1 MTVYVDAD
9 TAVINRAL
17 QAFGTRTTVT
27 TAEMNALG
35 SNEAIQ
41 SNLIY
46 TKYRDQ
52 LLRMA
57 PWNCGVK
64 YANLIYLTSTPGTPE
79 NTSPVT
85 FNWQPGQPAP
95 PYAYEYMY
103 PEDCLRDCWIVPN
116 QNTGFASGIPITTAV
131 TGGAASSWLGQPV
144 KFKVSLDQFRAASG
158 LVIVAGGSGFQVG
171 DTAILGTNTLN
182 NQFNANAV
190 PAGIIKITV
199 NTIGAG
205 GSIATATLTN
215 WSGIQ
220 VAQNAMLFGVPTYTL
235 VQVQTSGLGSG
246 ASATVSGVGQTQFSA
261 RTILTNQ
268 EYAMMA
274 YVQQVTDT
282 QVFDS
287 LFEEAYVHVLAAGV
301 VFALT
306 GDKDLARG
314 LANTHVGLANRKI
327 EEARKVDG
335 NEGLTVNDVTPDWI
349 RTRGIA
355 FGDAY
360 SGPWSGFDWGNLWAT
375 W

>member
-9 TAVINRAL
+9 TALINRAL
-17 QAFGTRTTVT
+17 QSFGTRTTVT

-79 NTSPVT
+79 NTSPAT
-85 FNWQPGQPAP
+85 FNWMPGQPAP
-95 PYAYEYMY
+95 PYAYEYMF
-103 PEDCLRDCWIVPN
+103 PEDCLRACWIAPN

-131 TGGAASSWLGQPV
+131 TGGAVSSWLGAPV
-144 KFKVSLDQFRAASG
+144 KFVVRLDQFRSASG
-158 LVIVAGGSGFQVG
+158 LAIVSGGTGFQVG
-171 DTAILGTNTLN
+171 DTVILGTNTLN

-190 PAGIIKITV
+190 PAGIIKLTV

-246 ASATVSGVGQTQFSA
+246 ATATVSGVGPTQFSA

-268 EYAMMA
+268 EYAMLA

-282 QVFDS
+282 MVFDE
-287 LFEEAYVHVLAAGV
+287 LFEEAFVYVLGAGL

-306 GDKDLARG
+306 GDKQLAQSLANPHIG
-314 LANTHVGLANRKI
+314 LANEKI
-327 EEARKVDG
+327 IQARKVDG
-335 NEGLTVNDVTPDWI
+335 NESLTTNDVTPDWI
-349 RTRGIA
+349 RIRGFA
-355 FGDAY
+355 STEYY
-360 SGPWSGFDWGNLWAT
+360 SGPWSGFDWGST
-375 W
+375 WSQW